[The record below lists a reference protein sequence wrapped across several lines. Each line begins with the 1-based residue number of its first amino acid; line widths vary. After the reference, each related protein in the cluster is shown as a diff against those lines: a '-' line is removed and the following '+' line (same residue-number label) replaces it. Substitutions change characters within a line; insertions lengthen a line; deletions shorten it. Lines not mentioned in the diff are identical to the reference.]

1 MRRFILSDILITIL
15 LLFVASCSDLHEE
28 NSNNSNVTN
37 SVKDIL
43 GDAIKEWGVSS
54 EYLESAMSG
63 YNLVYETGDILQF
76 NVPDGNQCITYGLH
90 NGKLCATCIVMP
102 NLSVDFSSL
111 FKGYSYVGELNSS
124 EVYEN
129 SSTNTIASLFQP
141 IESDSDFCAIGFAP
155 IFSDAYQK
163 AEPIIVTTGD
173 ANINISSAD
182 ISGNISGLE
191 NDVTVGI
198 VYGMSSDLSDVKEEK
213 IETTSSNKFTLTL
226 KGLMP
231 ETTYYYYAYAIV
243 DDLYYQ
249 GETKSFKT
257 LPFTYN
263 IDGNN
268 YKMIKVE
275 GLHSSPFYI
284 METEI
289 LPNSDFIVGDN
300 NIGKLNIKED
310 GAIFYSE
317 FRNFL
322 DNLRE
327 ATGLPFRLPT
337 KEEWMF
343 AASGGSNSSGYTY
356 SGSNNIDDVA
366 WYKNNCNGIQK
377 IATKHPNELG
387 LYDMSG
393 NYAELCNESDDLYY
407 VDGPICGGSWKDISE
422 NCKASSWKNG
432 STTGSIP
439 GTTAVEKNAYDA
451 SYITIRLVYSI
462 QE

>member
-1 MRRFILSDILITIL
+1 MSCKDNDLETSANNPNEFENTENITKL
-15 LLFVASCSDLHEE
+15 LE
-28 NSNNSNVTN
+28 NALT
-37 SVKDIL
+37 
-43 GDAIKEWGVSS
+43 EWGITDEQITQSMNDY
-54 EYLESAMSG
+54 YLISNADK
-63 YNLVYETGDILQF
+63 NILQF
-76 NVPDGNQCITYGLH
+76 NNAGKSNEYISYRLY
-90 NGKLCATCIVMP
+90 NGKLSNTTILLPTLP
-102 NLSVDFSSL
+102 NDFKL
-111 FKGYSYVGELNSS
+111 NTILNNYTFVGELNNCI
-124 EVYEN
+124 VYEN
-129 SSTNTIASLFQP
+129 LTKNTMAMVWLHADKDSLY
-141 IESDSDFCAIGFAP
+141 SAIGFSP
-155 IFSDAYQK
+155 IQSDAYETIQ
-163 AEPIIVTTGD
+163 PITLNTE
-173 ANINISSAD
+173 
-182 ISGNISGLE
+182 GNISASMFTATLSGSISGITT
-191 NDVTVGI
+191 NVNVGF
-198 VYGMSSDLSDVKEEK
+198 VYGTSINLSETNGKK
-213 IETTSSNKFTLTL
+213 IETTSNNQFTFTI

-231 ETTYYYYAYAIV
+231 ETTYYYYPYAIV
-243 DDLYYQ
+243 DGLYYQ

-257 LPFTYN
+257 QPFTYN

-275 GLHSSPFYI
+275 GINISPFYI

-289 LPNSDFIVGDN
+289 LPNSDFIIGDN

-310 GAIFYSE
+310 GAIFKSE

-343 AASGGSNSSGYTY
+343 AASGGANSSGYIY

-377 IATKHPNELG
+377 IATKQPNELG
-387 LYDMSG
+387 IYDMSG

-422 NCKASSWKNG
+422 NCKTSSWKNG

-462 QE
+462 QK